1 MLNNTKIGVKLVG
14 SFFVAA
20 LITLIVGWNG
30 IRSMGNIMAG
40 DDKLFDV
47 GVKGLN
53 HLAKANIVYLRNRS
67 RIQNMIRIN
76 TKEYTES
83 GEKHIDKYL
92 QEMAENMAEFE
103 KVIPSDEIR
112 STFKEFSDTMPK
124 FLKDLDEVRAP
135 LKDGKADEA
144 VAVFDRIDKGSV
156 ETIKQTLLKLM
167 DQAVAAAQTQMDIND
182 ATFVSTK
189 RMLIGLI
196 VLSMVLCIGMGLFL
210 SKTIVV
216 PLKNGLSMMKD
227 LTRGHLRT
235 RLHLVRKDEVGELAG
250 AMDMF
255 AEDLQTNVIG
265 SMEKISRGDL
275 SVEVAAKDEEDE
287 IAPAINQ
294 SAAALRGLVS
304 ELKSLTTASLDGK
317 LSTRGDAGKFQGGYG
332 EIVQGIN
339 NTLDAVIKP
348 VQDAADVLERIAN
361 KDMTARV
368 TSNYHGDHAK
378 IKNAVNQAAET
389 LDQSLQQV
397 AVGADQIA
405 SASSQI
411 GTGAQALAQG
421 TSEQASSLEEVS
433 SSLQE
438 MTAMTRQNSANAKEA
453 RGIAE
458 ATKTSA
464 ENGVDS
470 MQRLSAAMDL
480 IKKSSDDTAKIIKT
494 IDEIAFQTNLL
505 ALNAAVEAARAGEA
519 GKGFAVVAEEVRNLA
534 MRSAEAAK
542 NTANMIEGSVKNSE
556 NGVVINQEV
565 MKNLEEINGHAKR
578 VSEVMAE
585 IAAASDQQSQGVG
598 QVNTAMEQMNQLT
611 QQNAANSEESA
622 SASEELSAQ
631 AQEMRAMV
639 AGFKITAG
647 QSAGGHQASHAPR
660 SVKTVPSIM
669 KATPVKAAV
678 KRKGSGEDAFPLEN
692 GSNGH
697 DAFKDF

>member
-1 MLNNTKIGVKLVG
+1 MLNNTKIGPKLIG
-14 SFFVAA
+14 GFAIAS
-20 LITLIVGWNG
+20 LITLVVGL
-30 IRSMGNIMAG
+30 MGLRGVTILNEG
-40 DDKLFDV
+40 DDRLYGSGVV
-47 GVKGLN
+47 GMER
-53 HLAKANIVYLRNRS
+53 LAKANIAFLRNRS

-76 TKEYTES
+76 TPEYTSS
-83 GEKHIDKYL
+83 GEKAIEKYMN
-92 QEMAENMAEFE
+92 EISENMTEFE
-103 KVIPSDEIR
+103 KTIPTEDIR
-112 STFKEFSDTMPK
+112 GFFKEFTDNHPA
-124 FLKDLDEVRAP
+124 FLKDLDEIREK
-135 LKDGKADEA
+135 LKAGNADEA
-144 VAVFDRIDKGSV
+144 IKVFDRVDTQSW
-156 ETIKQTLLKLM
+156 ELEKQAMLKLM
-167 DQAVAAAQTQMDIND
+167 DSTVAAAHTQMEMND
-182 ATFVSTK
+182 AVYKKTRRTMVGLNIFS
-189 RMLIGLI
+189 LIAA
-196 VLSMVLCIGMGLFL
+196 MGMGFFL
-210 SKTIVV
+210 TRSIVD
-216 PLKNGLSMMKD
+216 PLQRGLSMMRD
-227 LTRGHLRT
+227 LTKGHLQSRMKLS
-235 RLHLVRKDEVGELAG
+235 RQDEIGQLADS
-250 AMDMF
+250 MDLF
-255 AEDLQTNVIG
+255 ADDLRDNVIG
-265 SMEKISRGDL
+265 SMSKISAGDL
-275 SVEVAAKDEEDE
+275 SVNVTAKDDQDE
-287 IAPAINQ
+287 ISPAINKT
-294 SAAALRGLVS
+294 AIALRALIA
-304 ELKSLTTASLDGK
+304 EFKTLTTAALEGH
-317 LSTRGDAGKFQGGYG
+317 LSTRSDASKFQGGYR
-332 EIVQGIN
+332 EIVQGVN
-339 NTLDAVIKP
+339 GTLDAVIKP
-348 VQDAADVLERIAN
+348 VQDAATVLERVAQ
-361 KDMTARV
+361 KDLTARV
-368 TSNYHGDHAK
+368 LGDYQGDHAR

-405 SASSQI
+405 SASGQI

-464 ENGVDS
+464 ENGVGS

-556 NGVVINQEV
+556 NGVVINHEV

-639 AGFKITAG
+639 SSFIISG
-647 QSAGGHQASHAPR
+647 GGHS
-660 SVKTVPSIM
+660 
-669 KATPVKAAV
+669 TPVPNNRKIAV
-678 KRKGSGEDAFPLEN
+678 SSTKSTPPKMASKIKTSSEDAFPLDTS
-692 GSNGH
+692 SNGH
-697 DAFKDF
+697 EAFKDF

>member
-1 MLNNTKIGVKLVG
+1 MLNDIKIGPKLTG
-14 SFFVAA
+14 GFA
-20 LITLIVGWNG
+20 LGALLTLAMGLLG
-30 IRSMGNIMAG
+30 IHAINKIQAG
-40 DDKLFDV
+40 QDRLFQE
-47 GVKGLN
+47 GVQGMRY
-53 HLAKANIVYLRNRS
+53 LAKANIAFQRNRV
-67 RIQNMIRIN
+67 RVRDMIRHNEPEQIEAGD
-76 TKEYTES
+76 TAIEKYIKEVS
-83 GEKHIDKYL
+83 
-92 QEMAENMAEFE
+92 ENMTAFNEYITTE
-103 KVIPSDEIR
+103 DVR
-112 STFKEFSDTMPK
+112 VAFKEFGDNRGN
-124 FLKDLDEVRAP
+124 FLKNLNEMRRLAKEGKDQEAFALLDGE
-135 LKDGKADEA
+135 G
-144 VAVFDRIDKGSV
+144 
-156 ETIKQTLLKLM
+156 KQTSDIQQALLIKLM
-167 DQAVAAAQTQMDIND
+167 DLTVAHATATDDSSD
-182 ATFVSTK
+182 AESQSTK
-189 RMLIGLI
+189 RTF
-196 VLSMVLCIGMGLFL
+196 MVLMIASLIASLTMGLVL
-210 SKTIVV
+210 TNSITG
-216 PLKNGLSMMKD
+216 PLKAGVVMMNS
-227 LTRGHLRT
+227 LFYGHLQR
-235 RLHLVRKDEVGELAG
+235 RLHLSRRDEIGELGSIMDKFADNMKDSVVNSLAKLAAG
-250 AMDMF
+250 DVTVQ
-255 AEDLQTNVIG
+255 LTP
-265 SMEKISRGDL
+265 
-275 SVEVAAKDEEDE
+275 KDDRDE
-287 IAPAINQ
+287 ISPALNKTAE
-294 SAAALRGLVS
+294 SLRGLIAES
-304 ELKSLTTASLDGK
+304 KTLTTAALEGR
-317 LSTRGDAGKFQGGYG
+317 LSTRGDVDKFQGGYR
-332 EIVQGIN
+332 EIVQGVN
-339 NTLDAVIKP
+339 DTLDAVIKP
-348 VQDAADVLERIAN
+348 VQDAAAVLERIAN

-368 TSNYHGDHAK
+368 TADYQGDHAK
-378 IKNAVNQAAET
+378 IKEAVNVAAET

-405 SASSQI
+405 SASGQI

-464 ENGVDS
+464 ENGVGS

-556 NGVVINQEV
+556 NGVVINHEV
-565 MKNLEEINGHAKR
+565 MKNLEEINGHARR

-639 AGFKITAG
+639 SGFKISGGGGHSAPSSHTPHGSRSASA
-647 QSAGGHQASHAPR
+647 QSAPIKMVS
-660 SVKTVPSIM
+660 K
-669 KATPVKAAV
+669 K
-678 KRKGSGEDAFPLEN
+678 SGKSEEVFPLETAAN
-692 GSNGH
+692 GQKGLES
-697 DAFKDF
+697 F